1 MQASSYIN
9 LISRLNS
16 LRAYYTKTR
25 LFYGLLFTI
34 SVISSYL
41 LFSFILSTLSGFILP
56 VFVRVGLL
64 GIFLLTLSIAFSYFF
79 LRPLFFKP
87 TLEDLAIKIEDKF
100 PQLKNHLIASL
111 QLYDKLKENPLG
123 YSTDMIEAVIEQA
136 HKISSDL
143 DFKKIVDKNPLK
155 KIVKVTTGTIVI
167 FVLTFLLFP
176 TNFNFSLYLFS
187 HPLTKLEPLQKFH
200 FVISP
205 GNAELAKFSD
215 VSIKIKA
222 LGEAPNQIKFF
233 WKNEGGSW
241 NEEQLQ
247 VSGRK
252 SQEEKIKRL
261 GTSFSQESD
270 SGGKEFEYSFKE
282 IKRSFY
288 YYAQAEDVKS
298 DEYKITVVDK
308 PRIIGLKLTF
318 DYPSY
323 TGLQNVVIDENDGN
337 INCVMGTKVQ
347 IEAKA
352 NKELSQA
359 QIVFYDSLVLPK
371 EMKIDKNKATGEIL
385 VKKDD
390 AYHIEV
396 EDKSGYKNQD
406 PIEYKITAV
415 PDEYPSV
422 EIIGP
427 GEDRDLTERMEQDLL
442 IRIKDDYGFSSL
454 RLVYQIISGGTEGKE
469 KTMNLPLTKL
479 KTNRADVFYV
489 WDLDQMGLIPSDI
502 VRYRADIYDNDNFSG
517 PKKSSS
523 QTYSVRLPSL
533 EEIVQE
539 IEKKQNENIIDLEQV
554 YKTEKD
560 LQKKLEELSREML
573 KEKEIDWTKKK
584 EMEEALKKQ
593 EELADKLKELSERLE
608 KTTNQLE
615 ENKLLTLDMMEKMA
629 ELKKLFDE
637 VATPEMKEAMRKLK
651 EALEELNPEKIRE
664 ALKNMKFSQEE
675 MIKKLDRTINLL
687 KRMKAE
693 QKLENVLKMAEKA
706 LEQQAQIN
714 QKTDKAQ
721 KEELKNL
728 SSDEQN
734 LLKDVNNLE
743 KDLKD
748 LGDLLTE
755 LSLLSPPEI
764 DTLSNYIDKSGLK
777 NDMEDMSQSLL
788 GQNKSQA
795 QNFGGMCQKKME
807 DLTSN
812 LKSAKKKMQ
821 INQLA
826 ESIDQMRKSL
836 LDVLYLSD
844 QEEDLY
850 DQASK
855 LNNYDFA
862 LRELAKKQSNLKSS
876 TERLAD
882 DLEKLSLK
890 TVFLSADLGRSIS
903 LSIGM
908 MADAIKRLD
917 ERNKDAA
924 VLSQIEALYN
934 LNQTAKN
941 LLESMD
947 FASKSCAGSG
957 MEKLFEQLKGMC
969 QKQGGI
975 NQETFG
981 YQNLQELS
989 LEQKQGLERLAA
1001 EQEGVRKSVEEL
1013 AKEYKER
1020 KEILGNLED
1029 LGDQILE
1036 VVKDLKGQRVTE
1048 KTTRLQEKILSRLLD
1063 ADKSLTQRDYSK
1075 KRKAEV
1081 GEDIFHY
1088 TPTTLPK
1095 DLGEKDRLA
1104 RQNLEKIL
1112 KEGYPQE
1119 YEKLILEYFKK
1130 ISQEEKIK
1138 R

>member
-1 MQASSYIN
+1 
-9 LISRLNS
+9 
-16 LRAYYTKTR
+16 
-25 LFYGLLFTI
+25 
-34 SVISSYL
+34 
-41 LFSFILSTLSGFILP
+41 
-56 VFVRVGLL
+56 L
-64 GIFLLTLSIAFSYFF
+64 GIFFLTLSIVFSYFL

-87 TLEDLAIKIEDKF
+87 TLEDLAIKIEDEF

-111 QLYDKLKENPLG
+111 QLYDKLKSNPLG

-136 HKISSDL
+136 DKISSDL
-143 DFKKIVDKNPLK
+143 DFKKIVDKTPLR
-155 KIVKVTTGTIVI
+155 KIIRVTTGTLVI
-167 FVLTFLLFP
+167 FVLAFLIFP
-176 TNFNFSLYLFS
+176 TNFNSSLYLFS
-187 HPLTKLEPLQKFH
+187 HPLTKLEAPLKFH
-200 FVISP
+200 FVITP

-222 LGEAPNQIKFF
+222 LGESPNQIKFF

-241 NEEQLQ
+241 NQEELE

-252 SQEEKIKRL
+252 SQEESL
-261 GTSFSQESD
+261 ESKVLNLKSKD
-270 SGGKEFEYSFKE
+270 STVVEFEYGFKE
-282 IKRSFY
+282 VKRSFY
-288 YYAQAEDVKS
+288 YYAQAEEVKS

-337 INCVMGTKVQ
+337 INCIVGTKVQ
-347 IEAKA
+347 LEAKA

-359 QIVFYDSLVLPK
+359 KIVFSDSSVSPRG
-371 EMKIDKNKATGEIL
+371 MKIDKNKATGEIL

-390 AYHIEV
+390 TYHIEA
-396 EDKSGYKNQD
+396 EDKSGYKNPD
-406 PIEYKITAV
+406 PIEYRIIAI

-422 EIIGP
+422 EIVEP
-427 GEDRDLTERMEQDLL
+427 GEDRDLTERMELDLL
-442 IRIKDDYGFSSL
+442 LRIKDDYGFSSL
-454 RLVYQIISGGTEGKE
+454 KLVYQIISGGVESKE
-469 KTMNLPLTKL
+469 KVMDIPLTRL
-479 KTNRADVFYV
+479 KTNQADVSYV

-533 EEIVQE
+533 DEIVGE
-539 IEKKQNENIIDLEQV
+539 IEKKQNENIVDLEQV

-584 EMEEALKKQ
+584 EMEEALNKQ
-593 EELADKLKELSERLE
+593 QELAEKLKDLSERIE
-608 KTTNQLE
+608 KATTQLE
-615 ENKLLTLDMMEKMA
+615 ENKLLTLDMMEKMT
-629 ELKKLFDE
+629 ELRKLFDE
-637 VATPEMKEAMRKLK
+637 VATQEMKEAMRKLN
-651 EALEELNPEKIRE
+651 EALQNLDPEKIKE
-664 ALKNMKFSQEE
+664 ALKNMKFSQDE

-693 QKLENVLKMAEKA
+693 QKLENVLQMAEKA
-706 LEQQAQIN
+706 LEKQTQIN
-714 QKTDKAQ
+714 QKTEKAQ
-721 KEELKNL
+721 KDELPSL

-734 LLKDVNNLE
+734 LLKDVNNLDN
-743 KDLKD
+743 DLKD

-755 LSLLSPPEI
+755 LSLLSPSEI
-764 DTLSNYIDKSGLK
+764 DSLSNFIQNSGLK
-777 NDMEDMSQSLL
+777 NDMGNMSQSLSSL
-788 GQNKSQA
+788 NRSA
-795 QNFGGMCQKKME
+795 ATNTGGMCQKK
-807 DLTSN
+807 LGNLASN
-812 LKSAKKKMQ
+812 LKSAKEKIKT
-821 INQLA
+821 NQLA
-826 ESIDQMRKSL
+826 ELTEQMRKSL

-850 DQASK
+850 DQTSE
-855 LNNYDFA
+855 LNNYDLV
-862 LRELAKKQSNLKSS
+862 LRDLARKQSDLKSS
-876 TERLAD
+876 TDRLAD

-890 TVFLSADLGRSIS
+890 TVFVSSDLSGSIS

-908 MADAIKRLD
+908 MADAIKQLD

-924 VLSQIEALYN
+924 ALSQIEALYN
-934 LNQTAKN
+934 LNQTAKK

-947 FASKSCAGSG
+947 MASQSCAGSG
-957 MEKLFEQLKGMC
+957 MEKFFEKMQGMC

-981 YQNLQELS
+981 YQNLTEMS

-1020 KEILGNLED
+1020 KEILGNLDD
-1029 LGDQILE
+1029 LGDQIQE

-1048 KTTRLQEKILSRLLD
+1048 KTTGLQEKILSRLLD
-1063 ADKSLTQRDYSK
+1063 ADRSLTQRDYSK

-1088 TPTTLPK
+1088 SPTTLPK
-1095 DLGEKDRLA
+1095 DLGEQDRLT
-1104 RQNLEKIL
+1104 RQNLERIL
-1112 KEGYPQE
+1112 KEGYPKE

-1130 ISQEEKIK
+1130 ITQEEKIK
-1138 R
+1138 K